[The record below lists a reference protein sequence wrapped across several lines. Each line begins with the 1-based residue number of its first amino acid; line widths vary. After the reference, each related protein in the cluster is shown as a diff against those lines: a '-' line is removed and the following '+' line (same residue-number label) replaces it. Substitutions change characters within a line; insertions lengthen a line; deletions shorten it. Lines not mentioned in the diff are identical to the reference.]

1 VKRIESLPFFEFQA
15 MPNAQDTPASDA
27 DSASDAFFDRPSKT
41 RRKQNSH
48 DLQDLGV
55 AAVALPDNVLADLP
69 IAEVLLDAIK
79 QFKVTRSH
87 EGRRRQMQY
96 VGKLMRI
103 HDVEPLKQAVGNS
116 SMGRAQDSLALHQTE
131 RWRAEL
137 LASDEA
143 FTQWAAQYPQSD
155 LQHLRSLIR
164 AARKDAALPLEKRN
178 PKAFREIFQMLKQ
191 QVGVSVDE

>member
-1 VKRIESLPFFEFQA
+1 

-137 LASDEA
+137 VASDEA

-178 PKAFREIFQMLKQ
+178 PKAFREIFQMVKQ